1 MDTKPPHEVRLG
13 YLPALDGIRAI
24 AIAMVLVF
32 HSGFHP
38 TGGGYL
44 GVDVFFV
51 LSGFLITKL
60 LASEMAQHGRL
71 DLASFYGRRA
81 LRLYPPFLIVLAC
94 VTLPGHILW
103 PDIPIW
109 RDAALAGLYLSDYAQ
124 ALHYVPS
131 PLTYTWSL
139 AVEEHFYV
147 LWPLA
152 LPFVLRS
159 RNPVRVMLMLYLVA
173 FMWRLLNLSA
183 LGWYPTYFRFDTR
196 ASGIILGCMLALMP
210 TQAPPKYAGVLAL
223 VLLLFAAAPPSWGLM
238 YGLGLAAPVAEVAAA
253 ILVLCAFHSSH
264 ESRLLAWAPL
274 AYLGRL
280 SYGIYLWHAPL
291 MFWMRERGF
300 SRPAILIGGGALAVA
315 LAALSYHLIDRPV
328 RTKGRAA
335 LARWAQWRGRL
346 PAAATERKA
355 GSPADAQGNS
365 AAGMRARIEAAR
377 PAR

>member
-1 MDTKPPHEVRLG
+1 MNTNPPHEARLG

-24 AIAMVLVF
+24 AIAMVLIF

-60 LASEMAQHGRL
+60 LMSEMAQQGRI
-71 DLASFYGRRA
+71 DLAGFYWRRA
-81 LRLYPPFLIVLAC
+81 LRLYPVFLVVLVC
-94 VTLPGHILW
+94 VTLPGHFLW
-103 PDIPIW
+103 PGIPIGQH
-109 RDAALAGLYLSDYAQ
+109 AALAGLYLTDYAQ
-124 ALHYVPS
+124 ALHYAPS

-152 LPFVLRS
+152 LPFVLRA
-159 RNPVRVMLMLYLVA
+159 RDPVRVMLMLYLVA
-173 FMWRLLNLSA
+173 FMWRLFNLA
-183 LGWYPTYFRFDTR
+183 TVGWYPTYFRFDTR

-210 TQAPPKYAGVLAL
+210 TEAPPKYAGIAAI
-223 VLLLFAAAPPSWGLM
+223 LLLLLAAAPPSWGLM
-238 YGLGLAAPVAEVAAA
+238 YGLGLAAPVAEVGAA
-253 ILVLCAFHSSH
+253 ILVLCAFHSNR

-280 SYGIYLWHAPL
+280 SYGVYLWHAPL

-300 SRPAILIGGGALAVA
+300 SRLAILIGGSALAVA

-328 RTKGRAA
+328 RIRGRAA
-335 LARWAQWRGRL
+335 LARWRGGLRQ
-346 PAAATERKA
+346 PMAEREP
-355 GSPADAQGNS
+355 GVPADVQGNS
-365 AAGMRARIEAAR
+365 AAGMRPTINAVR